1 MSKIDDVL
9 YVASSQLGYC
19 ADDDPEPGSKFGRWM
34 AELLDED
41 WLAGPSSEIWWCC
54 IFVSWCLNQAG
65 VECPGFPSYNTNI
78 VIRHAGDAILDNI
91 YDAQP
96 GDVIIFDWDGN
107 GVTDHVG
114 IVEANHGSWLQTI
127 EGNVSNSVMRVT
139 RDWSCVSYIVRP
151 HYEDA
156 QYEPS
161 KCDPDI
167 RFMQLMLNTQLKNR
181 GCPDDQLVE
190 ATGIYDWHTTVPL
203 IKMAQE
209 WLLCRYDNSIV
220 CNGDWSMLM
229 VRLLNKYPAQ
239 NSCANVLAWVT
250 KAALI
255 GCGYKGAHLDL
266 QNWNYSVALSDAVIE
281 YQHLHGIPATGCVD
295 SDTLFALTH
304 YEE

>member
-9 YVASSQLGYC
+9 YAASSQLGYC

-34 AELLDED
+34 AELLNED
-41 WLAGPSSEIWWCC
+41 WLAGPSLDIWWCC
-54 IFVSWCLNQAG
+54 IFVSWCLDQAG
-65 VECPGFPSYNTNI
+65 VECSGFPSYNTNI
-78 VIRHAGDAILDNI
+78 VIRNAGNAILDNI

-96 GDVIIFDWDGN
+96 GDVIIFDWNGDGY
-107 GVTDHVG
+107 TDHVG
-114 IVEANHGSWLQTI
+114 IVEANNGSWLQTI
-127 EGNVSNSVMRVT
+127 EGNISNSVQRVT
-139 RDWSCVSYIVRP
+139 RDWSHVAYIVRP
-151 HYEDA
+151 YYEDA

-167 RFMQLMLNTQLKNR
+167 RFMQLLLNTQLAQR
-181 GCPDDQLVE
+181 GCPEDQLVE

-209 WLLCRYDNSIV
+209 WFLCQRDNTLS
-220 CNGDWSMLM
+220 CDGNWTTQMAK
-229 VRLLNKYPAQ
+229 LLNKYPVQ
-239 NSCANVLAWVT
+239 TGCANVLAWIT

-266 QNWNYSVALSDAVIE
+266 QNWNYTTTLSENIVE
-281 YQHLHGIPATGCVD
+281 YQRTHGIPATGCVD

-304 YEE
+304 VG